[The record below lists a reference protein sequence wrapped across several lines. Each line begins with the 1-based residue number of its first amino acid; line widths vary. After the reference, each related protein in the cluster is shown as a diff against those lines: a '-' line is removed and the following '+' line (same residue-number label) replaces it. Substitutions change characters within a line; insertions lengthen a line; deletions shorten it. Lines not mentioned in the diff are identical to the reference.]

1 MDLPEIFRSRPFDY
15 TFQNLMNEL
24 VIYLV
29 LFAAISGHCILA
41 GKMYRAVHQDPHLSL
56 KEKNDWKLKAL
67 VFPGFFWWKYQKENR
82 V

>member
-1 MDLPEIFRSRPFDY
+1 MDRPEIFRSRPFDY

-41 GKMYRAVHQDPHLSL
+41 GKM
-56 KEKNDWKLKAL
+56 EKNDWKLKAL